1 MTTVRI
7 GCGSSYAEDRVE
19 PAVALAR
26 RGGLDYLCCDCLAER
41 TLAQAQ
47 LRRRADPSAGYD
59 LRLERL
65 VREVVVTC
73 LEEGTRFVANMGA
86 ANPAGAGERT
96 VELLREAGARGAR
109 VAVVGGDDVAALL
122 ASGGVEGPSGGP
134 LRLPDGEVVS
144 ATAYLGATPLVE
156 ALEKG
161 ADVVVTGRVA
171 DASLFLAPL
180 LHAHAWSPTDWDLVA
195 AGLVVG
201 HLLECGTYLTGGN
214 WHDPPARVV
223 PRLDDLSLP
232 YADVEAD
239 GTAVLGKLEGSGGV
253 LSVDTCKAQLL
264 YEVGDPCRYFS
275 PDAVLDVSGVCLEA
289 VEEGRVRVRGARGAP
304 PVSTLK
310 VLVGVLEG
318 WLGEGEASFGG
329 LGALAR
335 ARASAE
341 LVRAR
346 VEEQG
351 LGPEDVRA
359 EVIGADAL
367 FGPAAPTPACEP
379 LDVRLRV
386 AVRARQREEVERA
399 LAAVDHLYMHGPA
412 GAGGVRRSVRPVLG
426 MTEARVRRDL
436 VEPWVELE
444 VV

>member
-1 MTTVRI
+1 
-7 GCGSSYAEDRVE
+7 VE
-19 PAVALAR
+19 PAVSLAR
-26 RGGLDYLCCDCLAER
+26 RGRLDYLCCDCLAER

-65 VREVVVTC
+65 VREVVTAC
-73 LEEGTRFVANMGA
+73 LEEGTRVVANMGA
-86 ANPAGAGERT
+86 ANPTSAGERT
-96 VELLREAGARGAR
+96 VALLREAGAHGAR

-122 ASGGVEGPSGGP
+122 AAACLEGPSGGP
-134 LRLPDGEVVS
+134 LELPEGEVVS
-144 ATAYLGATPLVE
+144 ATAYLGAAPVVE

-180 LHAHAWSPTDWDLVA
+180 LYAHAWSPEDWDRVA
-195 AGLVVG
+195 AGLLVG

-214 WHDPPARVV
+214 WHDPPRRVV
-223 PRLDDLSLP
+223 PRLADLSFP
-232 YADVEAD
+232 FADVEAD
-239 GTAVLGKLEGSGGV
+239 GSAVLSKLEGSGGV
-253 LSVDTCKAQLL
+253 LSVETCKAQLL
-264 YEVGDPCRYFS
+264 YEVGDPRRYLA
-275 PDAVLDVSGVCLEA
+275 PDAVLDMSEVRLEGA
-289 VEEGRVRVRGARGAP
+289 GEGRVVVRGARGAP

-329 LGALAR
+329 LGALER
-335 ARASAE
+335 ARASAD
-341 LVRAR
+341 LVRLRA
-346 VEEQG
+346 EAEG
-351 LGPEDVRA
+351 IASEDLRA
-359 EVIGADAL
+359 EVIGVDAL
-367 FGPAAPTPACEP
+367 FGPAAPPLACEP
-379 LDVRLRV
+379 VDVRLRV
-386 AVRARQREEVERA
+386 ALRSRDREAVERA

-412 GAGGVRRSVRPVLG
+412 GAGGVRRSIRPILG

-436 VEPWVELE
+436 VSTQVDLE